1 MGYDIDIQF
10 RENKDAELYG
20 SRIISWVFYSGD
32 SSINLFDENKKLSWK
47 YGDPVKFEMRFAA
60 DTNISPHK
68 EKQNPFYR
76 ASGKTSVFK
85 FSGNWS
91 LFDMINMHK
100 IAENSKTI
108 GEVLKFEFPVQV
120 FDELNS
126 NSTTLSNAK
135 VFLKIVLKRS
145 SDGKTLTI
153 PSLYPDEI
161 PQL

>member
-1 MGYDIDIQF
+1 
-10 RENKDAELYG
+10 
-20 SRIISWVFYSGD
+20 
-32 SSINLFDENKKLSWK
+32 
-47 YGDPVKFEMRFAA
+47 MRFAA
-60 DTNISPHK
+60 DTNISPYK

-100 IAENSKTI
+100 IAENPKTI
-108 GEVLKFEFPVQV
+108 GEVLKFEFPVQI

-126 NSTTLSNAK
+126 NSKTLSNAK
-135 VFLKIVLKRS
+135 VFLKIILKRK

-153 PSLYPDEI
+153 PSLYPEEI